1 MSVRRLVLPG
11 TSDDAGPGEQ
21 RLVWRRLHCCST
33 ADAPLQSPVS
43 QRVDTSWSLV
53 YWLGGVCTVQYCPH
67 CLGPVLSPPPQPGR
81 CSVRMGQRPASA
93 LFSPLLPFSLLLP
106 LFLLPPS
113 SPLPSSSFSPA
124 SRGGAVLP
132 PDAFADAEN
141 SFDEYLDSN
150 GMTWSKQSANGS
162 DYDVVPFPSTI
173 TSRFAVVRL
182 RDRVP
187 STGQYYSSHMMRLTN
202 PESLDVVTATGQCR
216 PGSTG
221 ESVGQ
226 IAAAHKCDYATN
238 AGSISLSQHRRGT
251 TRRQGE
257 SQDQGERQSRTLN
270 GTPPSNASASPSS
283 LPPPSVCG
291 GAVVAEAVLVS
302 EVDARAGSAS
312 APSRASFGI
321 SRKRHWTFGYL
332 NSASLLD
339 PDQGGDYV
347 AFVTGAGW
355 LVRNRQD
362 NLQASVDREHLPR
375 GMVERRMA
383 RTVLA
388 VGLENDMFILQVDGT
403 GTGTSTGTGTVN
415 RTGDTRTHAEAK
427 GLTAAK
433 EAKEAKEVARTDA
446 ELLEV
451 ASTLGMG
458 VRQGMTAGMKGIFR
472 SSATPPRTPRN
483 NVGGAIGASSSSAHR
498 RRGLANSTDPA
509 QYFDSLPGL
518 TLKELTEVLLKLG
531 ATQAIALGNAGES
544 MAVWDGDVVSG
555 SCFKRPDRC
564 RAPVQTALCVR
575 RDSSPAAQR
584 RPLSK
589 NLPGRADFMAF
600 ASHIQGA
607 PAPSPSRLDAIASA
621 MFATAASASSTLPP
635 PPPTLPPQT
644 LDDADAAATRAIA
657 DGKGG
662 DGGNGGK
669 GGNTA
674 VATGLPGTTASTGS
688 AQAQTLQTLLA
699 QAPAQAPAPALL
711 AAPALASPPT
721 PAFAP
726 SAPAPAPIAAPAVD
740 WFSNRRLWE
749 PTITKDTL
757 DKLGTKTGKAAST
770 LLRGVVG
777 SGSAGSSELKLDSLF
792 AGGGGASGE
801 GGAGSGSGAGSSDDE
816 RAAVHRLVS
825 AKVHADEVA
834 SGLVDAGGGGA
845 GEEGAE
851 GEAGA
856 ERRAF
861 PAAGHSDEAA
871 AEHRPPARTRA
882 SAAAVAAAGHSGDG
896 MLSTSSMGQKAD
908 CTFFAVSC

>member
-1 MSVRRLVLPG
+1 MVWQSAGVDSVGRGLSSLPG
-11 TSDDAGPGEQ
+11 LPSLAST
-21 RLVWRRLHCCST
+21 ST
-33 ADAPLQSPVS
+33 AGSLFRAMRQRSASPS
-43 QRVDTSWSLV
+43 FSRL
-53 YWLGGVCTVQYCPH
+53 LP
-67 CLGPVLSPPPQPGR
+67 
-81 CSVRMGQRPASA
+81 
-93 LFSPLLPFSLLLP
+93 SPLLRPLLL
-106 LFLLPPS
+106 LLILLPPS
-113 SPLPSSSFSPA
+113 SPLPSSSSASIA

-132 PDAFADAEN
+132 PDAFADAES
-141 SFDEYLDSN
+141 SFDDYLDSN

-216 PGSTG
+216 PGSAG

-238 AGSISLSQHRRGT
+238 AGSISFSQHRRGT

-257 SQDQGERQSRTLN
+257 NQDQGERQRRTLN
-270 GTPPSNASASPSS
+270 GNLPSNASSSSSS

-355 LVRNRQD
+355 LVRNRRD

-403 GTGTSTGTGTVN
+403 GTGTSTSTSTGTSTGTGTVN

-427 GLTAAK
+427 GAKAAK
-433 EAKEAKEVARTDA
+433 AAREVAQTDA

-458 VRQGMTAGMKGIFR
+458 VRQGKKAGGKGIFR
-472 SSATPPRTPRN
+472 SSATPRN

-498 RRGLANSTDPA
+498 RQGLANSTDPA

-584 RPLSK
+584 RPPSK

-600 ASHIQGA
+600 ASQIRGA
-607 PAPSPSRLDAIASA
+607 PAPSPSGMGNDAIASA

-635 PPPTLPPQT
+635 PPPTPPPQT

-662 DGGNGGK
+662 DGGNGGN

-674 VATGLPGTTASTGS
+674 VTTGLPGTTASSGS

-699 QAPAQAPAPALL
+699 PAPAQAPAPASL

-721 PAFAP
+721 PTFAP

-749 PTITKDTL
+749 PAITKDTL

-777 SGSAGSSELKLDSLF
+777 SGSSEVKLDSLF

-856 ERRAF
+856 EHRAF

-882 SAAAVAAAGHSGDG
+882 SAAVAAAAAGQSGDG